1 MLVNKTAVT
10 TFLYSVLAMQLYIG
24 RQYCFLNVLYATN
37 ACSPS
42 LSLPYFLS
50 LQHDLLF
57 LTSAIWFFYCPIYL
71 ELVIIIGHLIPIHM
85 TADDHLVTALFFLY
99 IFFKNLKN
107 FVDRTFHLTTY
118 SLSFVFQTSVSF
130 SRILLYFLTHV
141 FCNKVSLF
149 HNYIYRQ
156 YLLL

>member
-57 LTSAIWFFYCPIYL
+57 LTSA
-71 ELVIIIGHLIPIHM
+71 
-85 TADDHLVTALFFLY
+85 T
-99 IFFKNLKN
+99 
-107 FVDRTFHLTTY
+107 
-118 SLSFVFQTSVSF
+118 
-130 SRILLYFLTHV
+130 
-141 FCNKVSLF
+141 
-149 HNYIYRQ
+149 
-156 YLLL
+156 

>member
-37 ACSPS
+37 TYSPS

-57 LTSAIWFFYCPIYL
+57 LTSATWFT
-71 ELVIIIGHLIPIHM
+71 IPDVCNMILLLSNIPRTCHHHW
-85 TADDHLVTALFFLY
+85 TSDTYSYDSRRSSGYGFIFLY
-99 IFFKNLKN
+99 FFKFLEN
-107 FVDRTFHLTTY
+107 FVDPTFHLTTY
-118 SLSFVFQTSVSF
+118 SLFFVLQTLVSF

-141 FCNKVSLF
+141 FLQQSITF
-149 HNYIYRQ
+149 S
-156 YLLL
+156 